1 MDKRKTGEMIR
12 KARTA
17 KGYTQTELGA
27 LLNVSNKAVSRWEI
41 GETFP
46 DVAVLEQLAT
56 VLGLR
61 IGDIVTGEEGAD
73 TETALTDITREV
85 KIQKKKR
92 DRKISKTALLAAGT
106 GFMLIYGLSQF
117 AFHRASGILSWTDL
131 PFYIMPLYLAA
142 LVFTAIRMGEMQSFF
157 SGKRSICF
165 GIIWI
170 VEAVMMYSV
179 FMIVTHIYSV
189 GKTLFDIKP
198 ELLGTLMVSTMMIP
212 FFISLAITVTEVILW
227 ETNYGWFIHIF
238 DMFLAIALNGILYN
252 MESFDGVFRAINR
265 CTVVLL
271 AETLVAADIT
281 WVVRRAGR
289 NDQSRI
295 LKKSLLK

>member
-1 MDKRKTGEMIR
+1 MIR

-46 DVAVLEQLAT
+46 DVAVLEQLST
-56 VLGLR
+56 VLGLK

-92 DRKISKTALLAAGT
+92 DLKISKTAFLVAGT

-117 AFHRASGILSWTDL
+117 AFRRASGILSWTDL
-131 PFYIMPLYLAA
+131 PFYIMPVYLAA
-142 LVFTAIRMGEMQSFF
+142 LAVFSILTGEMRSVFLE
-157 SGKRSICF
+157 KRSICF
-165 GIIWI
+165 GIIGI
-170 VEAVMMYSV
+170 IEAVMMYSV
-179 FMIVTHIYSV
+179 FMVITHLYSV

-198 ELLGTLMVSTMMIP
+198 ASLGTLMVSTVMIP
-212 FFISLAITVTEVILW
+212 FFISLVMLLTEVVLW
-227 ETNYGWFIHIF
+227 EINYGWFIHIF

-271 AETLVAADIT
+271 AETLIAAGIT

-295 LKKSLLK
+295 LKKSILK

>member
-1 MDKRKTGEMIR
+1 MIR

-92 DRKISKTALLAAGT
+92 DRKISKTAFLVAGI

-142 LVFTAIRMGEMQSFF
+142 LVFTVIR
-157 SGKRSICF
+157 
-165 GIIWI
+165 
-170 VEAVMMYSV
+170 MMYSV

-198 ELLGTLMVSTMMIP
+198 ESLGTLMVSTVMIP
-212 FFISLAITVTEVILW
+212 FFISLAIIVTEVILW

-271 AETLVAADIT
+271 AETLVAAGI
-281 WVVRRAGR
+281 AL
-289 NDQSRI
+289 I
-295 LKKSLLK
+295 FCKKNNKQ

>member
-1 MDKRKTGEMIR
+1 MIR

-46 DVAVLEQLAT
+46 EVAVLEQLAT

-92 DRKISKTALLAAGT
+92 DRKISKTAFLVAGT

-117 AFHRASGILSWTDL
+117 AFHRDSGILSWTDL
-131 PFYIMPLYLAA
+131 PFYIMPFYLAA
-142 LVFTAIRMGEMQSFF
+142 LVFTAIRMGEIMQSFF

-165 GIIWI
+165 GIIGI
-170 VEAVMMYSV
+170 IEAVMMYSV
-179 FMIVTHIYSV
+179 FMVITHLYSV

-198 ELLGTLMVSTMMIP
+198 ASLGTLMVSTVMIP
-212 FFISLAITVTEVILW
+212 FFISLVMLLTEVVLW
-227 ETNYGWFIHIF
+227 EINYGWFIHIF

-271 AETLVAADIT
+271 AETLIAAGIT

-295 LKKSLLK
+295 LKKSFLK